1 MEQTLLLVPSGSF
14 YYFNSM
20 KLPNV
25 VVFPVFRE
33 VHGAS
38 EMVWKTMRKLRL
50 AASSMFYTDWYK
62 DLQSFSKIIVF
73 DSTAWLDPALLRNIN
88 RHKNPD
94 AKCYLYS
101 WNIVR
106 DKQVV
111 LGHLAACRKYGFSY
125 YSYDENDCK
134 QYGFRFN
141 TIMYDENLRLPE
153 RALTSDMLF
162 LGFLKDRKAKM
173 LALHQIISDAG
184 MKPEFVIVENGN
196 QHEDLPFTIRHSYVN
211 YADYLDMVSQSKAI
225 LDITQQGQNGFSM
238 RVMESIFLNKKLV
251 STNMALLS
259 ANFYDPNNIL
269 VIDLQNPDE
278 EALTVFL
285 RSEFHPYSQ
294 ETRHYYS
301 VGSWINRFQQ

>member
-1 MEQTLLLVPSGSF
+1 
-14 YYFNSM
+14 
-20 KLPNV
+20 
-25 VVFPVFRE
+25 
-33 VHGAS
+33 
-38 EMVWKTMRKLRL
+38 
-50 AASSMFYTDWYK
+50 
-62 DLQSFSKIIVF
+62 
-73 DSTAWLDPALLRNIN
+73 
-88 RHKNPD
+88 
-94 AKCYLYS
+94 
-101 WNIVR
+101 
-106 DKQVV
+106 
-111 LGHLAACRKYGFSY
+111 
-125 YSYDENDCK
+125 
-134 QYGFRFN
+134 
-141 TIMYDENLRLPE
+141 MYDENLRLPE

-225 LDITQQGQNGFSM
+225 LDIMQQGQNGFSM